1 MYLFSSCDT
10 WKHLV
15 LFEYISGLKNPFHW
29 FVILSVRPVKD
40 HKITSNCL
48 IHTFIYQM
56 LTRKVS
62 AIFWVSIWPSLS
74 LLSMVNWNISILK
87 CFHLGFY
94 HLKIKQKHLQRRD
107 IFLAQWF
114 SLNEKIFLTRTCGKM
129 SQYCE
134 DDHNNIVTILLQ
146 YHHNIITVASQYCHK
161 TVRMTTTSAK
171 RREIEAFWRF
181 AAFLDKDISNT
192 VDFSKIKNIW
202 RMMRS
207 IWLGRS
213 QTQRKQR

>member
-1 MYLFSSCDT
+1 MIRGNIWSSLRTFLVWKIPFIDLSSFPWVLSKIIRSLQIVWFTPFLPNADKKGFS
-10 WKHLV
+10 H
-15 LFEYISGLKNPFHW
+15 
-29 FVILSVRPVKD
+29 ILSFYLT
-40 HKITSNCL
+40 I
-48 IHTFIYQM
+48 FII
-56 LTRKVS
+56 
-62 AIFWVSIWPSLS
+62 AIYGKLKYF
-74 LLSMVNWNISILK
+74 NIK

-146 YHHNIITVASQYCHK
+146 YHHNIITIASQYCHK

-192 VDFSKIKNIW
+192 VDFSKVKNIW

-213 QTQRKQR
+213 QTQKKQR

>member
-1 MYLFSSCDT
+1 
-10 WKHLV
+10 
-15 LFEYISGLKNPFHW
+15 
-29 FVILSVRPVKD
+29 
-40 HKITSNCL
+40 
-48 IHTFIYQM
+48 M

-62 AIFWVSIWPSLS
+62 AIFWADHLYHCYGK
-74 LLSMVNWNISILK
+74 LKYFNIK

-94 HLKIKQKHLQRRD
+94 HLKITQKHLQRRD

-134 DDHNNIVTILLQ
+134 DDHNNIVTILSQ
-146 YHHNIITVASQYCHK
+146 YHHNIITNSSQYCHN

-192 VDFSKIKNIW
+192 VDFSKVKNIW

-213 QTQRKQR
+213 QTQKKQR